1 MHRNDRQRNRQTGI
15 VAALAGL
22 LPGVGM
28 ALLPGLATAGEQAPG
43 LVVIGATAKSS
54 TEIIRQALAAGY
66 TVTGVARRPED
77 VALKDVA
84 LKDPHL
90 KIRKGDVYDLASLEA
105 AMTGTGVV
113 VSMVGPRVD
122 PTDTAETPA
131 TFDLYTAGTANIIAA
146 MQKKGNRRLLVASS
160 LGVEDEFPL
169 VKPASGDVRLKWLWK
184 SRYLYQ
190 NMQDMEG
197 LVRASGLE
205 YVIFRPPFLVEEP
218 ARKNYQ
224 LSVNTSSPKGTMLSY
239 ADFGAFV
246 LEQARSNKYLG
257 ASVGLYTNQQIQFGN
272 NADFEKLAKE
282 AKEKLPHVL
291 QRYLRPG
298 REPLFW

>member
-1 MHRNDRQRNRQTGI
+1 MSLHALAATLLALAAIALPGP
-15 VAALAGL
+15 VAASPA
-22 LPGVGM
+22 
-28 ALLPGLATAGEQAPG
+28 APG

-66 TVTGVARRPED
+66 TVTGIARRPED
-77 VALKDVA
+77 VAI
-84 LKDPHL
+84 KDPRL
-90 KIRKGDVYDLASLEA
+90 RVLKGDVYDLASLEA
-105 AMTGTGVV
+105 AMTGTEVV

-122 PTDTAETPA
+122 PTSTAETEA
-131 TFDLYTAGTANIIAA
+131 SFDLFTAGTANIIAA
-146 MQKKGNRRLLVASS
+146 MKNKGNRRLLVASS

-169 VKPASGDVRLKWLWK
+169 VKPAPGDFRLNWLWK

-190 NMQDMEG
+190 NMEDMEG

-218 ARKNYQ
+218 ARKNFK
-224 LSVNTSSPKGTMLSY
+224 LSVNTTSPKGTMLSY

-246 LEQARSNKYLG
+246 LEQARSSKYLG
-257 ASVGLYTNQQIQFGN
+257 ASVGMYTDQQLQFGK

-282 AKEKLPHVL
+282 AKEKFDRANA
-291 QRYLRPG
+291 Q
-298 REPLFW
+298 